1 MVIKVSSSAE
11 VRALVEALADGEVRR
26 EGAIARLTVIGSRAI
41 DRLAGA
47 YQSATDTRLKVG
59 ILRALEGIA
68 DPRGLPLACDALAE
82 GGDVAVAAAAA
93 LEPLLDAKDPATA
106 TAALDALVEAALAPS
121 GERRVRLAA
130 RTALQRIPPDMLAR
144 ITEAQ
149 GVTEGG
155 AREDAAYDALIADAA
170 DGKLPG
176 EAAELRDA
184 LVSRGAHVALGSL
197 HRIVDAV
204 RERERSARA
213 GKGKDGLR
221 EARGAAHQA
230 LALRGSRVAL
240 YDLRETIE
248 AADRPLPPSF
258 LFAMRAAGDATCVEA
273 LAAALARA
281 PEHDLW
287 WRHQLASALRGVARR
302 ERMTRRHPSIK
313 RALARWPQAAGAFP

>member
-1 MVIKVSSSAE
+1 MVIKASSSAE
-11 VRALVEALADGEVRR
+11 VRGLVEALAEGDVRR

-41 DRLAGA
+41 DRLLGA
-47 YQSATDTRLKVG
+47 YQSATDTRVKVG

-93 LEPLLDAKDPATA
+93 LEPLLDASDPATA

-121 GERRVRLAA
+121 AERRVRLAA

-149 GVTEGG
+149 GMSEGAAG
-155 AREDAAYDALIADAA
+155 EDAAYDALIADAA
-170 DGKLPG
+170 DGKFP
-176 EAAELRDA
+176 AEPAQLRDA
-184 LVSRGAHVALGSL
+184 VMSRGGNVALGSL
-197 HRIVDAV
+197 RRIVDIL
-204 RERERSARA
+204 REREQSARA
-213 GKGKDGLR
+213 GKTKDGWR

-230 LALRGSRVAL
+230 LALRGSRIAL

-248 AADRPLPPSF
+248 AADRPLPPPF
-258 LFAMRAAGDATCVEA
+258 LSAMRAAGDATCVEA

-281 PEHDLW
+281 PGDDLW
-287 WRHQLASALRGVARR
+287 WRHQLASALRGIARR
-302 ERMTRRHPSIK
+302 ERMTRRHPAIK
-313 RALARWPQAAGAFP
+313 RALARWPQAGDALP